1 MVPPFVLNGNNLSI
15 FLMGKPYSINNAHP
29 NFKKIVAGLK
39 SGLDED
45 DLAGLIQAN
54 LKKEIAKAVGVEFK
68 EDGMILMDGEP
79 VSDALVVRYRF
90 MIENDF
96 PLEGFKLF
104 VQNLAQNPSRDSRKD
119 LYGFLEACTLPITED
134 GHFLA
139 YKKVDKNYK
148 DCHTGKVD
156 NSIGATPEMPRDK
169 VNPNRKETCS
179 SGYHVCS
186 RSYLSSFGG
195 VHIMVCKVNPKD
207 VVTVPL
213 DYNNAKMRI
222 CRYEVISELK
232 NENRDAIQDM
242 AVKAEEPVTISE
254 ADEKTAKELKSK
266 VKAKIEAKKELT
278 KSEKWDDYIKTR
290 NIPED
295 LNELHGNPRRAFI
308 KFCARL
314 RNTDGSEKAGE
325 DICGAKTAS
334 EIRKIILGY

>member
-15 FLMGKPYSINNAHP
+15 FLMGKPYNINNAHP

-45 DLAGLIQAN
+45 KLAGLIQTN

-68 EDGMILMDGEP
+68 EDGIILMDGEP

-104 VQNLAQNPSRDSRKD
+104 VQNLAQNPSKDSRKD

-139 YKKVDKNYK
+139 YKKVNGDYA
-148 DCHTGKVD
+148 DCYSRTFDNHVGKTV
-156 NSIGATPEMPRDK
+156 EMPRERVDS
-169 VNPNRKETCS
+169 NRNETCS
-179 SGYHVCS
+179 TGLHVCS
-186 RSYLSSFGG
+186 RSYLGHYSGDR
-195 VHIMVCKVNPKD
+195 VVVVKVNPKD
-207 VVTVPL
+207 VVSVPV
-213 DYNNAKMRI
+213 DYDNAKMRV

-232 NENRDAIQDM
+232 NEDVDAIQDM
-242 AVKAEEPVTISE
+242 AVKAEEPVTLAE
-254 ADEKTAKELKSK
+254 ADEKAAKGSRLKD
-266 VKAKIEAKKELT
+266 KAEPKKELT
-278 KSEKWDDYIKTR
+278 KAEKWDDYIKTR

-295 LNELHGNPRRAFI
+295 LSELHGNPRKAFI

-314 RNTDGSEKAGE
+314 RNTDGSEKAGD
-325 DICGAKTAS
+325 DICKAKTAS

>member
-39 SGLDED
+39 AGFDED
-45 DLAGLIQAN
+45 KLASLIQTD

-68 EDGMILMDGEP
+68 ADGMILMDGEP
-79 VSDALVVRYRF
+79 VSEALVVRYRF

-104 VQNLAQNPSRDSRKD
+104 VQNLAQNPSKDSRKD

-134 GHFLA
+134 GCFLA
-139 YKKVDKNYK
+139 YKKVNQDYT
-148 DCHTGKVD
+148 DCYSGTFDNHIGKT
-156 NSIGATPEMPRDK
+156 IEMPREK
-169 VNPNRKETCS
+169 VNSDRNETCS
-179 SGYHVCS
+179 TGLHVCS
-186 RSYLSSFGG
+186 RSYLGHYSGNRI
-195 VHIMVCKVNPKD
+195 VVVKVNPKD
-207 VVTVPL
+207 VVSVPV
-213 DYNNAKMRI
+213 DYNNAKMRV

-232 NENRDAIQDM
+232 SEDMDAIQDM
-242 AVKAEEPVTISE
+242 AVKAEDPVTLAE
-254 ADEKTAKELKSK
+254 ADEKSTKPKP
-266 VKAKIEAKKELT
+266 KIEPKKELT
-278 KSEKWDDYIKTR
+278 KAEKWDDYIKTR

-295 LNELHGNPRRAFI
+295 LKELHGNPRKAFI

-325 DICGAKTAS
+325 DICKAKTAS
-334 EIRKIILGY
+334 EIRQIILGY